1 MGILHSAF
9 LCLILNFGISLF
21 IDEIP
26 FVFLKHYSLSAFFMK
41 RYTITTALPY
51 ANGPLHLG
59 HVAGVYIPSDIYA
72 RYMRLKG
79 NDVAFIGGTDEHGV
93 PISIKAK
100 NEGITP
106 KEVVNKFHEIIKN
119 SLKGLNI
126 SLDVFGQTSSE
137 SHHEMATSWF
147 KELSEKGEFT
157 EEVSEQYY
165 DEENKQFL
173 ADRYITGTCPECE
186 NEGAYGDQ
194 CEKCGSSLSATDLI
208 NPTSTISG
216 NKPVLKE
223 TKHWYLPLDKYE
235 PWLKEWIGG
244 KKSILKSNVF
254 GQVNSWLD
262 SGLHPRAITRD
273 LDWGVP
279 VPLEGGEGKVL
290 YVWFDAPIGYVSFT
304 KQLMEQ
310 GQDKFKNKSWED
322 YWKKDGDSKLVHFL
336 GKDNIVFHC
345 VIFPSMLKQMGDY
358 ILPENIPANEFLN
371 LEGEK
376 FSTSGNWAVWLDDYL
391 NDFPGQSDVLRYVLC
406 ANMPEQKDADFTW
419 KDFQAKNNNELVANM
434 GNFINR
440 TVVLMNK
447 YWGGVVPAQGE
458 LSEEDKSTLAQLKTY
473 PEKIAT
479 SIEKYRFKE
488 ALHEL
493 MRLCSLGNKYLADA
507 EPWKLIKIDEDRVKT
522 IMNVSSQIS
531 AMIAQLSSPFIPETS
546 DKLKTMLKLD
556 TVSWDEVG
564 TELIAANHQIDKA
577 TLLFSKIEDSTI
589 ESQINKLM
597 EAKKEAE
604 LANAVVESQKEDISF
619 DDFQKMDIR
628 VGTILEA
635 QKVPKTKKLLQ
646 LKVDTGIDQ
655 RTVVSG
661 IAEHYAP
668 EDIVGKQVSI
678 LVNLAPRKIK
688 GIESQG
694 MILMAENSNGTLA
707 FVQPDKTIKAGGG
720 VA

>member
-1 MGILHSAF
+1 
-9 LCLILNFGISLF
+9 
-21 IDEIP
+21 
-26 FVFLKHYSLSAFFMK
+26 MK

-100 NEGITP
+100 KEGVSP
-106 KEVVNKFHEIIKN
+106 KEVVDKFHDIIKN
-119 SLKGLNI
+119 SLEGLNI
-126 SLDVFGQTSSE
+126 SLDVFGQTSSAD
-137 SHHEMATSWF
+137 HHEMASAWF
-147 KELSEKGEFT
+147 KELSDKGQFS

-173 ADRYITGTCPECE
+173 ADRYITGTCPECK

-194 CEKCGSSLSATDLI
+194 CEKCGSSLNATDLI

-223 TKHWYLPLDKYE
+223 TKHWFLPLDKYE
-235 PWLKEWIGG
+235 PWLKEWIGS
-244 KKSILKSNVF
+244 KKDILKSNVF

-279 VPLEGGEGKVL
+279 VPLAGGEGKVL

-310 GQDKFKNKSWED
+310 SQDSQNKFHGKSWED
-322 YWKKDGDSKLVHFL
+322 YWKKEGDSKLVHFL

-345 VIFPSMLKQMGDY
+345 VIFPSMLNQMGDY

-371 LEGEK
+371 LEGQK

-391 NDFPGQSDVLRYVLC
+391 ADFPGQSDVLRYVLC
-406 ANMPEQKDADFTW
+406 SNMPEQKDADFTW

-447 YWGGVVPAQGE
+447 YWEGIVPAQGD
-458 LSEEDKSTLAQLKTY
+458 LSDEDKVTLAQLKEY
-473 PEKIAT
+473 PQKIGA

-488 ALHEL
+488 ALQEL
-493 MRLCSLGNKYLADA
+493 MRLCSLGNKYLADE
-507 EPWKLIKIDEDRVKT
+507 EPWKLIKTDENRVKT
-522 IMNVSSQIS
+522 IMNVAAQIS
-531 AMIAQLSSPFIPETS
+531 AMIAQMSLPFLPETS
-546 DKLKTMLKLD
+546 GKLKLMMNLQD
-556 TVSWDEVG
+556 VSWDQSSN
-564 TELIAANHQIDKA
+564 ELLPANHQIEQA

-589 ESQINKLM
+589 EAQLNKLM

-604 LANAVVESQKEDISF
+604 LASAQVTPQKEEATF
-619 DDFQKMDIR
+619 EDFQKMDIR

-661 IAEHYAP
+661 IAEHYSP
-668 EDIVGKQVSI
+668 EEIIGKQVSI
-678 LVNLAPRKIK
+678 LINLAPRAIK

-694 MILMAENSNGTLA
+694 MILMAENPDGSLA
-707 FVQPDKTIKAGGG
+707 FVQPDKAIKPGGE